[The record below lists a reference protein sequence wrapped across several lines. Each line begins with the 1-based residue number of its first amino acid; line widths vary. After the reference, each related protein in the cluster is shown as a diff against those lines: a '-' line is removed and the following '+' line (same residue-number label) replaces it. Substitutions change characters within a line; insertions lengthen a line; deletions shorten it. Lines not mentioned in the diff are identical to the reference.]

1 MRLVLLGCSCAPT
14 SALAVDSA
22 RALATAAARSDAAQA
37 PVGYGDEQRHK
48 LLTASSC
55 HARRRR
61 RRAARPQGPAA
72 PRRAAHQGRPLPE
85 LPARDRERC
94 GRAILPALLLRG
106 GERGKTGSAP
116 SMPVPMQSIASRGE
130 EDEQGGGASS
140 CPRRT
145 VFVGGVDEL
154 HLSITMERHS
164 IFASPFGSSVG
175 EEFHSAQCHRRAILG
190 I

>member
-116 SMPVPMQSIASRGE
+116 SMPVPMQLIASAG
-130 EDEQGGGASS
+130 
-140 CPRRT
+140 RRT
-145 VFVGGVDEL
+145 SKEAAQAHVRG
-154 HLSITMERHS
+154 
-164 IFASPFGSSVG
+164 
-175 EEFHSAQCHRRAILG
+175 AQCLWEGLMSSIYRSQWSGAPFSRRFLRWRG
-190 I
+190 IS